1 MEEWRSAFL
10 RIPYLRDSMVAC
22 GVLSETFETAITW
35 ERFEG
40 FHADVMETA
49 RRALAEASGSPV
61 EGPGSA
67 RVSCRFTHVYP
78 DGPAPY
84 YTVIAPAVRG
94 GEVEQW
100 DEVKAAVSEAIVAAG
115 GTITHH
121 HAVGRDHRP
130 FYERQR
136 PPAFAAALRGAKR
149 AVDPSG
155 IMNPGVLFE

>member
-1 MEEWRSAFL
+1 MTRWSPAGCSA
-10 RIPYLRDSMVAC
+10 
-22 GVLSETFETAITW
+22 ETFETAITW
-35 ERFEG
+35 ERFED
-40 FHADVMETA
+40 FHAEVKETA
-49 RRALAEASGSPV
+49 RRALADASGSPAQ
-61 EGPGSA
+61 GPGSA

-100 DEVKAAVSEAIVAAG
+100 DEVKSAVSEAIVAAG

-136 PPAFAAALRGAKR
+136 PAAFAAALRGAKR